1 MDYEKVLA
9 ALKGTRL
16 LLFECIDYLRQYGDN
31 VGVHHAVV
39 ERLRQFSYD
48 ELEFFIPQLI
58 QLLVSYETDSMALED
73 FLLDYCVQYPHFS
86 LIVFWNLQA
95 YVWELRN
102 DPELYL
108 FQTVRKFINLLQNIL
123 FTTDGLPPLEFKEN
137 LQPALVLCGAIAAL
151 VAMPGLGNYVNPIIR
166 SQLRQQKLFVFKLAN
181 FQKALTRNLTSK
193 NRGRVD
199 AEPLVPPRQEKVA
212 PLGVPLKRLV
222 LLSRL
227 PHLESDSEVTTDDE
241 PDTKGLRA
249 ELSQAEGARL
259 HRAAYTSLEENL
271 KINTVIK
278 LKKKRAHVDHLNHS
292 LRLLPDL
299 SPELV
304 PDAALTRLLS
314 QTLRPKQPSYD
325 ELVRTLRVNY
335 ARQACDFVMGLQN
348 ISLRLSLVPKEARL
362 SALRAELSII
372 NNNMLP
378 AEVDIPQLLPITSN
392 RNKKYHKILRLTVNE
407 ACVLNL
413 AERVPF
419 LLLVEYLS
427 DEIDFNPF
435 SEYNLRII
443 GHGPAPAAA
452 VAPSA
457 PGLPLTTST
466 GTTNAVAAGVDE
478 ITTVIDETDLSDLP
492 RTPRAPQTPQV
503 LLPLAEATPV
513 TLATL
518 ATTETTSTAP
528 AGDRK
533 HLADQMRIA
542 LVMLQQLESLGQ
554 LSLEHSAAIRSRIV
568 QLMIALQDQF
578 DSIDYAKINEL
589 TGDAHAGE
597 RKMENDAK
605 VGEDW
610 ARKRARIKS
619 QSPYGHLPNWE
630 LCLVIAKNGDDLPQE
645 AFACQLITLISNIWR
660 RDRVGAWTKRMKI
673 VITLATTGLVET
685 IINAMLIHSIKKLM
699 TEASIA
705 LGENSRGRIATLSDY
720 FTQEFG
726 DPLLRRHRQARANFA
741 KSLASYLVICYVL
754 QIKDRH
760 NGNIMVDAD
769 GHIIHIDFGFL
780 LLNLPGLVGFEA
792 APFKLTQEYVDV
804 MGGIDSP
811 DYAEFRR
818 LCKLCFLLL
827 RKQGHQVVSMV
838 ELMQRDLTLPCF
850 NNGDNTLVLLAQRL
864 QMDLSDAEADTFV
877 DGLITKSL
885 GSMYTRVYDQ
895 FQMITQGIYY

>member
-9 ALKGTRL
+9 ALKGPRL
-16 LLFECIDYLRQYGDN
+16 SSLECIDYLRRYGDN

-48 ELEFFIPQLI
+48 ELEFYIPQLI

-86 LIVFWNLQA
+86 LLVFWNLQA
-95 YVWELRN
+95 FVWELRN
-102 DPELYL
+102 DPESYS
-108 FQTVRKFINLLQNIL
+108 FQTVRKFINQLQNIL
-123 FTTDGLPPLEFKEN
+123 FTTEGLPQQEFKEN
-137 LQPALVLCGAIAAL
+137 LQPALVLCGAIAAS
-151 VAMPGLGNYVNPIIR
+151 VAMPGLGNYINPIIR
-166 SQLRQQKLFVFKLAN
+166 SQSRQQKSFVFKLAN
-181 FQKALTRNLTSK
+181 FQKALTRNLTLK
-193 NRGRVD
+193 NQGRVETD
-199 AEPLVPPRQEKVA
+199 PQLSAKPEKVA
-212 PLGVPLKRLV
+212 PSGVPLKRSV
-222 LLSRL
+222 SLSRL
-227 PHLESDSEVTTDDE
+227 SHLESDSEVTTDDE
-241 PDTKGLRA
+241 PESKGLRA

-259 HRAAYTSLEENL
+259 HRNAYNSLEENL

-278 LKKKRAHVDHLNHS
+278 SKKKRAQPDRLNHS
-292 LRLLPDL
+292 SRSLPDL
-299 SPELV
+299 SPEAV
-304 PDAALTRLLS
+304 PEAALTRSLS
-314 QTLRPKQPSYD
+314 QTIRPKQPTYD

-335 ARQACDFVMGLQN
+335 ARQACDFAMSLQN
-348 ISLRLSLVPKEARL
+348 ISLRLSSVPKEARL

-372 NNNMLP
+372 NNKMLP

-407 ACVLNL
+407 ACVLNS

-435 SEYNLRII
+435 SEYNSRII

-452 VAPSA
+452 VPPSA
-457 PGLPLTTST
+457 PGSPLTVASATSG
-466 GTTNAVAAGVDE
+466 GTGVDE
-478 ITTVIDETDLSDLP
+478 ISTMIDETDLSDLP
-492 RTPRAPQTPQV
+492 RTPRLPQTPQV
-503 LLPLAEATPV
+503 SSPLADATPV
-513 TLATL
+513 TSATS
-518 ATTETTSTAP
+518 ANTDTVSTSAP
-528 AGDRK
+528 PGDRK

-542 LVMLQQLESLGQ
+542 SVMLQQLESSGQ
-554 LSLEHSAAIRSRIV
+554 SSSEHSAAIRGRIV
-568 QLMIALQDQF
+568 QSMIALQDQF
-578 DSIDYAKINEL
+578 DSIDYNKINEL

-630 LCLVIAKNGDDLPQE
+630 LCSVIAKNGDDLPQE

-660 RDRVGAWTKRMKI
+660 HDRVGAWTKRMKI
-673 VITLATTGLVET
+673 VITSATTGLVET
-685 IINAMLIHSIKKLM
+685 IINAMSIHSIKKSM

-705 LGENSRGRIATLSDY
+705 SGENSRGRIATLSDY
-720 FTQEFG
+720 FVQEFG
-726 DPLLRRHRQARANFA
+726 DPSSRRHRNARANFA
-741 KSLASYLVICYVL
+741 KSLASYSIICYVL

-780 LLNLPGLVGFEA
+780 LSNSPGSVGFEA

-804 MGGIDSP
+804 MGGVDSP
-811 DYAEFRR
+811 DYADFRR
-818 LCKLCFLLL
+818 LCKICFLSL
-827 RKQGHQVVSMV
+827 RKQGQQVVSMV
-838 ELMQRDLTLPCF
+838 ELMQRDSTLPCF
-850 NNGDNTLVLLAQRL
+850 NNGDNTSVLLAQRL
-864 QMDLSDAEADTFV
+864 QMDLSDADAESFV